1 MRAARENSN
10 RIDFVGANVRSVRL
24 LAFVIAGVLAG
35 IAGALFAL
43 FNRIASPEMLH
54 WSFSGKAVLMTILGG
69 SGVLIGPGVGAA
81 IFFVLEHLITMFTTN
96 WMIIL
101 GAILVVLVLI
111 FPKGVLGSALNI
123 LSRKK

>member
-1 MRAARENSN
+1 
-10 RIDFVGANVRSVRL
+10 
-24 LAFVIAGVLAG
+24 
-35 IAGALFAL
+35 
-43 FNRIASPEMLH
+43 MLH